1 MKVKSTEKV
10 LAPGLST
17 QLTFVYAKEK
27 VDSYEE
33 DKFLVSCESGSIEVQ
48 LIASPPKCILSV
60 SKQVDFGCLI
70 ADNRVVSRNIKVT
83 NEGDDEGEFEV
94 KYTGTNSLTIHP
106 KQGIVPSLSSQT
118 IKINFCA
125 TSPGKI
131 HEFLSVKLDKSG
143 IEHVIL
149 IANVVE
155 QRLALLHP
163 ETTEP
168 IQKVMFGSCYYGC
181 DLIQVRMLHNQGP
194 TSVKFVAVMEE
205 DTVGQEID
213 GDLTEPTCITLI
225 NKLEN
230 KQSHSNAHTQLV
242 SIIPSQGTLGP
253 NENVLVTFI
262 FKPRWGIPQKGWKY
276 KKEPPLR
283 RDFVIFVQFQVV
295 GIHTYSND
303 ECGLVPDEIKHSP
316 NVEVAVTGTA
326 LPVLISLSPNHD
338 KINFGTCHVGEKID
352 ATYLLTN
359 HSSILPVNYQFKR
372 NAHFK
377 AEPEKGS
384 LQASTQEK
392 ITFSFVPKQTG
403 EFHSN
408 KIFEVYE
415 KGAIKEEETWPRKEK
430 RSVSSLG
437 FHCVTKKKV
446 ILAIEINL
454 HGIAK
459 LNPVMKPPK
468 FNTGITPYITN
479 EVGLLTDIT
488 FSEVGKVPRN
498 TRASACA
505 SKLLRTGRIIRSAEL
520 DRSLVALPNDRAQSI
535 RPSKCNDN
543 YRNLFNKDKRYTY
556 TDKDYMYTDQEAEE
570 VQKNRDNYKIMV
582 SEATKKKNMQLE
594 RINFNS
600 TNNKLDLGLTQTIGL
615 KMETLK
621 IKDIPKATIAGGK
634 ESSLATRLF
643 STKDLT
649 QNHMDATL
657 MPVSRGLNAIPT
669 TPKEKQDCAK
679 ELSPSEL
686 HLLNIGPLK
695 IDFGKV
701 CIKSVNTE
709 NLIIV
714 NNLEINIFVVA
725 EMGCDEL
732 RRSSPLSQ
740 VVPPHCKALI
750 PIVFESDIKG
760 QFSKSITYNINGS
773 YENHICVLAEVV
785 PVALELSCPSP
796 LIVTPVPGLT
806 PESAFSSVIT
816 LCNKLN
822 YPAAFTWTST
832 TNIKDTAFTVR
843 PMHGVIAEYQELD
856 CEVLWTPGYLSP
868 DTGSFRLNVLGGNTI
883 EFECKAQLGSTNV
896 HFIERRLA
904 LINCPVNLTTYGTAT
919 LVNTGSNHAYFQIA
933 DTNPVA
939 GMTITPV
946 RGIIPIGGERELH
959 LSFTPTSIMKFDFN
973 LEVAIRNWRNL
984 FLRVGGSVENPCI
997 EIDVPSF
1004 TFGGVCCGSGLAI
1017 DFNITNKASASSR
1030 VDFDLSSH
1038 SDFTF
1043 SFDNHQ
1049 TEEEYRFQ
1057 NANPGKYSLTLK
1069 GGQVIHGKM
1078 LFQPTELAAYDFIMP
1093 VYINH
1098 MSAPAPVS
1106 NSTPSVLSTSSFSS
1120 TQHLFTPRPSP
1131 ANIITPRK
1139 RVIATGLRSVIEISQ
1154 YQVSFE
1160 FSDVQDGRNS
1170 PSSNGMCQFQDVT
1183 IDNRTD
1189 EDLRWD
1195 LDLTADSAAF
1205 RDGIITFVHETGVPL
1220 ECSKPGFVGS
1230 IIPAKGSKVFRII
1243 CQPKVYC
1250 NYECLV
1256 PLFIRNNYSK
1266 AYKHLS
1272 VSVNMKAPKVTF
1284 IPSVIF
1290 ICVPLLI
1297 EHVTTVDICAVNY
1310 PSPLTLT
1317 VQCPEIECDNG
1328 TLISPISVV
1337 FPKSTEIS
1345 EEYRPGSKTLTCQV
1359 LFQSAK
1365 PLSFR
1370 GSITFLDQYEN
1381 RFYLSVVATADNCL
1395 LTCYSFFASHQQD
1408 YHIICAPGTSL
1419 KGQKNS
1425 SDESMDTGE
1434 AVCVP
1439 YHTYMGCLSETSTP
1453 TSSSNFHANSS
1464 TVYESPNPSE
1474 KPSDFGFSDQER
1486 DQNASSSP
1494 SICPSKTACVIDS
1507 NVFPEYDRKIG
1518 PYHQNVLNTVQRW
1531 FSANA
1536 WSGGTF
1542 PVVIPQ
1548 TFRATVGVLEGEKAQ
1563 RTQSSKREPL
1573 TVYHCIKY
1581 LTGRS
1586 MPGITGI
1593 PTIPAHPIERVK
1605 QIHCQHSLLLTFLK
1619 CQGGCVAS
1627 IKPEYLMEFSDFHV
1641 WKILEMQEMAGKSE
1655 QPVNND
1661 EYLMDKD
1668 VFELVSKRAW
1678 LETLLQ
1684 VIKCLVLS
1692 KITPRVLKN
1701 TTMAGENLKMPSVNT
1716 DPLCSNVYSTA
1727 ERILLAW
1734 MNRYYEFYREK
1745 IWSGNNVVLP
1755 PARWVVNFDFDLND
1769 GLVIATLIGAY
1780 LPFLVQ
1786 SHISKMVTFPMT
1798 HEHYLHN
1805 SLKIVCALRS
1815 VGIDYDIQAMDIIDP
1830 NPIYML
1836 LFCAYLFQVLPH
1848 YIPNNTV
1855 EFVGDL
1861 TETITKQVKLTNP
1874 STKALNYA
1882 VNIIGDDAINFTLPK
1897 GNSITI
1903 QPKHSTQLTIA
1914 FHNVFLRSN
1923 HATLI
1928 LTGRRLSAGLG
1939 TNIAFSL
1946 VTETLKIIPQNV
1958 LTAESPCYEL
1968 ISIPMDILSPF
1979 STSGEFT
1986 VTIVEGLST
1995 CPVKKK
2001 SQSNRPT
2008 RWSTCKQG
2016 SDINSDQEYNKVF
2029 FVKSFHCRLQKVLFE
2044 PYKKNKMNILF
2055 LPFTIGAIQCSIIF
2069 SNSKLGDFVYE
2080 IRATATKPHPFT
2092 LLVTKDNDDPDKS
2105 LLSSNSIDNS
2115 SEPCEKN
2122 ATYWRSE
2129 VGVPLHQSLWIP
2141 VINTSKEKALNK
2153 VAKLLMSDLEYERRS
2168 LTGTLDSSARAAE
2181 LYIQLMNHS
2190 MSFQHNVHPYQ
2201 EFSIELES
2209 KYFSA
2214 PKTLRIPLPTKQ
2226 PDVDISTQ
2234 CVELP
2239 LVFSAETPGHFDC
2252 QILLKSAGDIR
2263 LYQIE
2268 CTAIPEFSN
2277 TCIEFETPVLQKC
2290 TQDIPIINPTNHAW
2304 NLKVKIVGE
2313 TFTGPA
2319 KLFVPAKSTI
2329 DYPVTYQPTM
2339 EEDTEG
2345 QLILSEAGGNDQIVY
2360 LKGHATEPLA
2370 LGEIVIDSE
2379 VRGKTTRVLKV
2390 PNPTK
2395 KRLMYEVH
2403 SNLPFM
2409 SGFDHISVSSGH
2421 VGHYHLDV
2429 VPIKCGTFQG
2439 VINFV
2444 AGKSIFREVDSD
2456 GDEAYGSD
2464 ESCNEYYGYRV
2475 WYILKVNVKAG
2486 PPVAT
2491 MNIKCPCQKTTLINV
2506 NVTNPTNHN
2515 LTLEVTI
2522 NGPDLQGPSSLYVKA
2537 GQKEVYNLT
2546 FAPTII
2552 LKKTGSL
2559 RFFHEYIGEFWYNLN
2574 LKSEPPATVEL
2585 PDMECKL
2592 GMSVSQNIVLPN
2604 NSNEM
2609 WEMFPI
2615 ISDKSFHLSN
2625 YPEDK
2630 WPIRLAPHSVITMKL
2645 TFAPS
2650 TLTHKEP
2657 RCDIAFACQQ
2667 QGRISY
2673 MVKGC
2678 VLLPSKNPPTNFS
2691 AVTGQSNSGIVKF
2704 YNPLDEIVYVN
2715 LKLKDEGRE
2724 KADGNLVK
2732 SFLIHLTQRDSIV
2745 LSPHQTL
2752 DIPVIFTPTDHNT
2765 HYAECVVSVHQTN
2778 TALQPADG
2786 TLPTIDWCFPLIGI
2800 PEYIQLNQMPVTSL
2814 TCKMRKKLKTQLE
2827 IIINLNLE
2835 SRENVIS
2842 ARVLNP
2848 DEFISLSK
2856 TYGHKQS
2863 NTIPEISYEFQF
2875 PNQQANFDL
2884 KNIIVINLLE
2894 SVKDLNSSDAILIF
2908 EIEFHPMKCLE
2919 QCGHLVIFK
2928 ERGCLWR
2935 FPILFSSGDPDIDDV
2950 IRIEAKAMYKQVTI
2964 NFYLKAPYQE
2974 PKRFI
2979 TKLTPSSDPE
2989 ISVTPQE
2996 GEFNT
3001 TRARGTCFSVNYNPT
3016 SYGQKK
3022 FAVVYIQT
3030 DKLQWTYSIE
3040 ASLPQYKPPVGKS
3053 LYSKDSLEPLT
3064 KKKFPYIN
3072 FISENRQITT
3082 TAVSSPFKGAPI
3094 LKKLKHKKRKK

>member
-1 MKVKSTEKV
+1 M
-10 LAPGLST
+10 
-17 QLTFVYAKEK
+17 
-27 VDSYEE
+27 
-33 DKFLVSCESGSIEVQ
+33 
-48 LIASPPKCILSV
+48 
-60 SKQVDFGCLI
+60 
-70 ADNRVVSRNIKVT
+70 
-83 NEGDDEGEFEV
+83 
-94 KYTGTNSLTIHP
+94 
-106 KQGIVPSLSSQT
+106 
-118 IKINFCA
+118 
-125 TSPGKI
+125 GK
-131 HEFLSVKLDKSG
+131 
-143 IEHVIL
+143 
-149 IANVVE
+149 
-155 QRLALLHP
+155 
-163 ETTEP
+163 
-168 IQKVMFGSCYYGC
+168 
-181 DLIQVRMLHNQGP
+181 
-194 TSVKFVAVMEE
+194 
-205 DTVGQEID
+205 
-213 GDLTEPTCITLI
+213 
-225 NKLEN
+225 
-230 KQSHSNAHTQLV
+230 
-242 SIIPSQGTLGP
+242 
-253 NENVLVTFI
+253 
-262 FKPRWGIPQKGWKY
+262 
-276 KKEPPLR
+276 
-283 RDFVIFVQFQVV
+283 
-295 GIHTYSND
+295 
-303 ECGLVPDEIKHSP
+303 
-316 NVEVAVTGTA
+316 
-326 LPVLISLSPNHD
+326 
-338 KINFGTCHVGEKID
+338 
-352 ATYLLTN
+352 
-359 HSSILPVNYQFKR
+359 
-372 NAHFK
+372 
-377 AEPEKGS
+377 
-384 LQASTQEK
+384 
-392 ITFSFVPKQTG
+392 
-403 EFHSN
+403 
-408 KIFEVYE
+408 
-415 KGAIKEEETWPRKEK
+415 
-430 RSVSSLG
+430 
-437 FHCVTKKKV
+437 
-446 ILAIEINL
+446 
-454 HGIAK
+454 
-459 LNPVMKPPK
+459 
-468 FNTGITPYITN
+468 
-479 EVGLLTDIT
+479 
-488 FSEVGKVPRN
+488 
-498 TRASACA
+498 
-505 SKLLRTGRIIRSAEL
+505 
-520 DRSLVALPNDRAQSI
+520 
-535 RPSKCNDN
+535 
-543 YRNLFNKDKRYTY
+543 
-556 TDKDYMYTDQEAEE
+556 
-570 VQKNRDNYKIMV
+570 
-582 SEATKKKNMQLE
+582 
-594 RINFNS
+594 
-600 TNNKLDLGLTQTIGL
+600 
-615 KMETLK
+615 
-621 IKDIPKATIAGGK
+621 
-634 ESSLATRLF
+634 RLF

-657 MPVSRGLNAIPT
+657 MPVSQGLNAIPT
-669 TPKEKQDCAK
+669 TPKEKLDCAK

-701 CIKSVNTE
+701 CTKSVNTK
-709 NLIIV
+709 NLIII

-725 EMGCDEL
+725 E
-732 RRSSPLSQ
+732 
-740 VVPPHCKALI
+740 V
-750 PIVFESDIKG
+750 
-760 QFSKSITYNINGS
+760 T
-773 YENHICVLAEVV
+773 EVV
-785 PVALELSCPSP
+785 QVALELSCPSP

-919 LVNTGSNHAYFQIA
+919 LVNTGSNHAYFQVA

-1004 TFGGVCCGSGLAI
+1004 TFGGVCCGSGMAI
-1017 DFNITNKASASSR
+1017 DFNITNKASSLSR

-1078 LFQPTELAAYDFIMP
+1078 IFQPTELAAYDFIMP

-1098 MSAPAPVS
+1098 MSAPTPVS

-1120 TQHLFTPRPSP
+1120 AQHL
-1131 ANIITPRK
+1131 
-1139 RVIATGLRSVIEISQ
+1139 VIATGLRSVIEISQ

-1205 RDGIITFVHETGVPL
+1205 RDEIITFVHETGVPL

-1230 IIPAKGSKVFRII
+1230 IIPAKGSKVFRVI

-1272 VSVNMKAPKVTF
+1272 VSVNMKAPKITF

-1328 TLISPISVV
+1328 TVISPISVV
-1337 FPKSTEIS
+1337 LPKST
-1345 EEYRPGSKTLTCQV
+1345 V

-1370 GSITFLDQYEN
+1370 ESITFLDQYEN
-1381 RFYLSVVATADNCL
+1381 RFNLSVVATADNCL

-1408 YHIICAPGTSL
+1408 YHIVCAPGTSL

-1439 YHTYMGCLSETSTP
+1439 YHIYMGCISETSTP

-1464 TVYESPNPSE
+1464 TVYKSPNLSE
-1474 KPSDFGFSDQER
+1474 RPSDFGFSDQER

-1494 SICPSKTACVIDS
+1494 SICPSKTTCVIDN

-1518 PYHQNVLNTVQRW
+1518 PYHQNVLNAVQRW
-1531 FSANA
+1531 FSANG

-1548 TFRATVGVLEGEKAQ
+1548 TFRAAIGVLEGEKAQ
-1563 RTQSSKREPL
+1563 RTQSSKREPM
-1573 TVYHCIKY
+1573 TIYHCIKY

-1593 PTIPAHPIERVK
+1593 PTIPAHPVER
-1605 QIHCQHSLLLTFLK
+1605 
-1619 CQGGCVAS
+1619 
-1627 IKPEYLMEFSDFHV
+1627 
-1641 WKILEMQEMAGKSE
+1641 
-1655 QPVNND
+1655 
-1661 EYLMDKD
+1661 
-1668 VFELVSKRAW
+1668 
-1678 LETLLQ
+1678 

-1701 TTMAGENLKMPSVNT
+1701 TTMANENLKMPSVNT

-1836 LFCAYLFQVLPH
+1836 LFCAHLFQVLPH
-1848 YIPNNTV
+1848 YIPHNTV

-1882 VNIIGDDAINFTLPK
+1882 VTIIGDDAINFTLPK

-1928 LTGRRLSAGLG
+1928 LTGRRLNAGLG

-1946 VTETLKIIPQNV
+1946 VTETSKIIPQNV
-1958 LTAESPCYEL
+1958 MSAESHCYEL
-1968 ISIPMDILSPF
+1968 LSIPLDILSPF

-1986 VTIVEGLST
+1986 ITIVEGLST
-1995 CPVKKK
+1995 YPVKKK

-2016 SDINSDQEYNKVF
+2016 SDIISDQEFNRGF
-2029 FVKSFHCRLQKVLFE
+2029 FVKSFHCRLQKVHFE
-2044 PYKKNKMNILF
+2044 AYKKKKINILF

-2080 IRATATKPHPFT
+2080 IRATATKPHPFP

-2141 VINTSKEKALNK
+2141 VINTSKEKALNR

-2190 MSFQHNVHPYQ
+2190 MSFQQNVHPYQ
-2201 EFSIELES
+2201 EFTIELES

-2239 LVFSAETPGHFDC
+2239 LVFSAESPGHFDC
-2252 QILLKSAGDIR
+2252 QILLKSPGDIR

-2268 CTAIPEFSN
+2268 CTAIPDFSN

-2313 TFTGPA
+2313 AFTGPI

-2345 QLILSEAGGNDQIVY
+2345 QLILSEAGENDQIVY

-2379 VRGKTTRVLKV
+2379 VRGKTMRVLKV

-2403 SNLPFM
+2403 SNLPFL
-2409 SGFDHISVSSGH
+2409 SGLDHISVSSGH

-2444 AGKSIFREVDSD
+2444 AGKSVFREVDSD

-2486 PPVAT
+2486 PPVGT
-2491 MNIKCPCQKTTLINV
+2491 INIKCPCQKTTLINV

-2537 GQKEVYNLT
+2537 GQKEAYNLT

-2552 LKKTGSL
+2552 LKKAGSL
-2559 RFFHEYIGEFWYNLN
+2559 RFFHEYIGEFWYELN

-2625 YPEDK
+2625 YPEEK

-2650 TLTHKEP
+2650 TLAQKEP

-2673 MVKGC
+2673 TVKGC
-2678 VLLPSKNPPTNFS
+2678 VLLPSKNPPTTFY
-2691 AVTGQSNSGIVKF
+2691 AVTGYSNSGIVKF

-2715 LKLKDEGRE
+2715 LKLKDEEHE
-2724 KADGNLVK
+2724 KADGISVK

-2752 DIPVIFTPTDHNT
+2752 DIPVIFTPSDHNT

-2848 DEFISLSK
+2848 DEFISLSN
-2856 TYGHKQS
+2856 TYGYKQS
-2863 NTIPEISYEFQF
+2863 KTIPEISYEFQF

-2884 KNIIVINLLE
+2884 KKIIVINLLK

-2919 QCGHLVIFK
+2919 QCAHLVIFK
-2928 ERGCLWR
+2928 EHGCLWR

-2950 IRIEAKAMYKQVTI
+2950 IRIEAKAMYKQVTA
-2964 NFYLKAPYQE
+2964 NFYLKSPYLE

-2996 GEFNT
+2996 GEFNQPHT
-3001 TRARGTCFSVNYNPT
+3001 RGTCFSVHYNPT

-3022 FAVVYIQT
+3022 YAVVYIQT

-3053 LYSKDSLEPLT
+3053 LYSKDSLQPLT
-3064 KKKFPYIN
+3064 KKKFPFTN

-3082 TAVSSPFKGAPI
+3082 TGVSSPIKGAPI
-3094 LKKLKHKKRKK
+3094 LKKWKHKKRKK